1 MTVQLSRPVIGA
13 DDVPMTT
20 PRELLDVIADFV
32 EARSDTSDGAADR
45 LQQIAQRF
53 DVILGEVI
61 IERASVQNEG

>member
-1 MTVQLSRPVIGA
+1 MIGA

-32 EARSDTSDGAADR
+32 EARSDASDGAADR

-53 DVILGEVI
+53 DVLLGELI

>member
-1 MTVQLSRPVIGA
+1 
-13 DDVPMTT
+13 MTT
-20 PRELLDVIADFV
+20 PRELLDVIGDFV

-53 DVILGEVI
+53 DVVLGELI